1 MRHWGSFAGYAAL
14 GVGGFALGLMSLV
27 YYAEWMKK
35 RSNRRAT
42 TLVGPGA
49 AATDEFRQRGWI
61 EGLTPGMQLALL
73 IAVGI
78 GVHNFG
84 EGLAIGQ
91 AATAGQVSLA
101 VTLIVGF
108 SLHNATEG
116 FGICGPM
123 SGEGTRPS
131 WGFLALLGAIGG
143 APTFFGT
150 VLGQAWS
157 SEAMTVVFFA
167 VAAGS
172 ILYVVQELFAVN
184 RKHGHADARDVA
196 RARGARARLRYRL
209 RRLGLQGSED
219 GQVGAD
225 EGRVCVEA
233 RFAEPAELLCDAARH
248 VVDAVDLDHGV
259 LGTLGHDDVAEH
271 EGVRHPRRLVRR
283 ARAWRSASR

>member
-1 MRHWGSFAGYAAL
+1 MSTGHILLLGAIAGGTIFLGLPLARLQSLGPGARTGLSALATGILIFLLWDVLSGAVSPIEQRLEARHWGSFAGYAAL
-14 GVGGFALGLMSLV
+14 GAGAFALGLMSLV
-27 YYAEWMKK
+27 HYAEWLRK
-35 RSNRRAT
+35 RANRRST

-49 AATDEFRQRGWI
+49 AATDEFRQRSWL

-91 AATAGQVSLA
+91 AAAADQVSLA

-150 VLGQAWS
+150 VLGQAWT

-184 RKHGHADARDVA
+184 RKHGRPTLVMWLVLA
-196 RARGARARLRYRL
+196 GLL
-209 RRLGLQGSED
+209 LGFGTDFVIQ
-219 GQVGAD
+219 
-225 EGRVCVEA
+225 
-233 RFAEPAELLCDAARH
+233 AA
-248 VVDAVDLDHGV
+248 GV
-259 LGTLGHDDVAEH
+259 
-271 EGVRHPRRLVRR
+271 
-283 ARAWRSASR
+283 

>member
-1 MRHWGSFAGYAAL
+1 MSTGHILLLGAIAGGTIFLGLPMARLQALGHTARAGLSALATGILLFLLWDVLSGAVSPIEQRLAERHWGSFAGYAAL
-14 GVGGFALGLMSLV
+14 GLGGFALGLMSLV

-35 RSNRRAT
+35 RANRRTT

-61 EGLTPGMQLALL
+61 DALTPGMQLALL

-91 AATAGQVSLA
+91 AAAADQVSLA

-184 RKHGHADARDVA
+184 RKHGHPTLVMWLVLA
-196 RARGARARLRYRL
+196 
-209 RRLGLQGSED
+209 GL
-219 GQVGAD
+219 
-225 EGRVCVEA
+225 
-233 RFAEPAELLCDAARH
+233 
-248 VVDAVDLDHGV
+248 V
-259 LGTLGHDDVAEH
+259 LGFATDFVVQAA
-271 EGVRHPRRLVRR
+271 GV
-283 ARAWRSASR
+283 